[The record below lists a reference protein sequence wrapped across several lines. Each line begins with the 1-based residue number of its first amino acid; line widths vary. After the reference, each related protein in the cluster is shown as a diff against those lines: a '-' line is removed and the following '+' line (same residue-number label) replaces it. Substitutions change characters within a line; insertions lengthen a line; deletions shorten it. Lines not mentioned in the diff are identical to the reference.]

1 MDALP
6 ASELHARDWSE
17 IPLPALT
24 LLFAKLSAVDILMGA
39 GLVCQSWLETAKSPC
54 LWREVDMSHSH
65 KPCYKLLV
73 EECAMAKVA
82 VDRSSGQLEAFTG
95 EGFVTDDLLKYIGER
110 SPSLKCLG
118 LISCIDVS
126 IEGFTELLD
135 RSPLLEDLTVM
146 GCDNIEDIAC
156 PVAAGACPQLKRLVL
171 YKRKRSSSHSPL
183 SFTMGT
189 WICRRYVRSEYE
201 LRIETMRELREL
213 TLVGSDIDAQELDA
227 VVDGCPHLE
236 HLCLIDCCNLE
247 VPDALRA
254 KCARIK
260 KLELCSYEDN
270 DTCADAFT
278 FQATEFHRNLVYWR
292 SEVWM

>member
-1 MDALP
+1 
-6 ASELHARDWSE
+6 
-17 IPLPALT
+17 
-24 LLFAKLSAVDILMGA
+24 
-39 GLVCQSWLETAKSPC
+39 
-54 LWREVDMSHSH
+54 
-65 KPCYKLLV
+65 
-73 EECAMAKVA
+73 
-82 VDRSSGQLEAFTG
+82 
-95 EGFVTDDLLKYIGER
+95 
-110 SPSLKCLG
+110 
-118 LISCIDVS
+118 
-126 IEGFTELLD
+126 
-135 RSPLLEDLTVM
+135 
-146 GCDNIEDIAC
+146 
-156 PVAAGACPQLKRLVL
+156 
-171 YKRKRSSSHSPL
+171 
-183 SFTMGT
+183 MGT